1 MGKVLNKKNDRD
13 SASLA
18 WLSGISKILMA
29 PSGAPQT
36 ATWPRPSTPHADDRT
51 TMPAF
56 VSSRLITAGGVPPP
70 VHCTEPRDLNTILL
84 AGGFASLP
92 QAARALKTRRSSKRF
107 GVTLVRC
114 LRKPST

>member
-1 MGKVLNKKNDRD
+1 
-13 SASLA
+13 
-18 WLSGISKILMA
+18 MA

-92 QAARALKTRRSSKRF
+92 KQQGRSRQEGAASGSASLWSAALENLPLEKDGHSGGHTEDEQ
-107 GVTLVRC
+107 
-114 LRKPST
+114 